1 LIRDIWIALCS
12 LPQKSLLASP
22 KIMMMQEIGAVANNG
37 SDLRRNW
44 KVACRI
50 RPFPSPDDP
59 LSAAN
64 EDLRFRGDA
73 GMVKVGGS
81 AGAQDKSKYVLLCSC
96 AAVRI

>member
-1 LIRDIWIALCS
+1 MDCVVF
-12 LPQKSLLASP
+12 SP
-22 KIMMMQEIGAVANNG
+22 SEKPSSKPKDYDDAGDRGAVANNG

-64 EDLRFRGDA
+64 EDLRFSGDA

-81 AGAQDKSKYVLLCSC
+81 AGAQKKSKCVLLCSC